1 MPDFQPVMIEGKGQ
15 RFSQAICAPFVS
27 FLFEHLGHF
36 AQQQNST
43 GNVHRGFKAEQL
55 LFIEAPLHIPS

>member
-1 MPDFQPVMIEGKGQ
+1 MPDFQPMMTGGKGQ
-15 RFSQAICAPFVS
+15 HFFPSHLYRAPFVS

-43 GNVHRGFKAEQL
+43 GNVRRSFKAEQL
-55 LFIEAPLHIPS
+55 LFIEPPL